1 MKQQKALKIEMILL
15 LLVLVLPFV
24 SSAMRSNPQ
33 YVQFMG
39 TQGGEFDESMCQQGQ
54 DFLIQIAPFGCT
66 PAVVRSDLLEEQNV
80 PVFCQL
86 GATKINPLIDVE
98 AIESISFSGEYP
110 AEVEG
115 IAFHP
120 ARAAL
125 GIEGDLTNPLLN
137 NIGYVV
143 IVLKKQA
150 NASAMPDYISG
161 ELTARIKY
169 DVKNAFGIGKA
180 NFYLP
185 EMTDN
190 EWEIKKSQ
198 YSFWSGKGSLRAE
211 SIEADRATISIYSD
225 DRKISSVSLNK
236 GEESDDISLPGFECS
251 ASLQVKLNSLENPD
265 TRALLRI
272 NANVVEVAEG
282 EKFLENKCRVISL
295 EKQGL
300 VQKVKIR
307 CTEDDGI
314 NNFDLEIQPRVILK
328 IGDEEP
334 KNYKIGDIIHEF
346 EGSEKKIFLSYIGQT
361 DEGDYFIVPVVSPVR
376 TSEEFL
382 DSFMAKRLP
391 IFIKAFESV
400 EGRGAIVGIVGG
412 AIVAEYGM
420 VTAIITAIATGSYP
434 LAMYAKGT
442 GSVGYANALFNFAN
456 LFTKVVDL
464 NLEIPKIEFVDFA
477 DPQDIILEGDPQKYY
492 ELAVDDYETIV
503 ESFSGEKYPNNMEGT
518 LDEKAL
524 YEQITLASYVQQK
537 ARVIELCDEFRIMYP
552 DSDENLQKCD
562 DDYKLSNQEISIGY
576 VTINGKSK
584 EIIFD
589 GIYEP
594 STDDYSAEI
603 FVSGA
608 GEYNGEKTLRKNGD
622 ISLSETESIF
632 LKELENDYAIFD
644 VSGVDYGPLKEIAY
658 DPKNLKIEL
667 GEYEIVGKKK
677 YKISLER
684 INLKKS
690 AKVTLS
696 PSFKDSGTEASFGFN
711 IGIEQR
717 AFELSPDKI
726 KERIEKLDAE
736 LSKWQNFSNKLGNV
750 VKGLKVACLA
760 TGATL
765 TVKNFL
771 ANAGGRG
778 IARKYIMRGSG
789 GWYEQ
794 CADMVNVQ
802 KYISREQCLLGEADN
817 IEIDVDKLSELISEQ
832 NEQIQDLEVDFRIEN
847 FGNSAVN
854 TSGFMEEYSEKVTSY
869 WDGSFLESFPD
880 PDPDGNG
887 ETIEKAEMIEI
898 LSYEG
903 WQNRNYNRE
912 QLREIELWAKV
923 LKDDSASED
932 LQKMAE
938 KELYSVLLGI
948 QTNANNYVEI
958 SGWAGDFGVDPDKF
972 AFVETDENA
981 ERITYEGLTYT
992 NIKGKAGLS
1001 PLGIEDTM
1009 PVQFLQTSSGGT
1021 YILVLDDFSGTGRMP
1036 IKRMSLSRDEG
1047 GGEALMVYDLQ
1058 GNRIPDLE
1066 IPPVVRNSY
1075 FQKYDSSSY
1084 ENRYKNP
1091 ELRYYETEP
1100 YKGLPAIVPFDLDDG
1115 WYVATKQTLP
1125 VFGNIGAYTAAGAA
1139 NSVWLGNVGENGLE
1153 ENLGGDDIYQMINLG
1168 TGQPLNQFPGLD
1180 KNEASKVIRDAQ
1192 RAILE
1197 ASNAYR
1203 SGMSGRVNILGEGIK
1218 VGRPAINIPEIEC
1231 ADLMSVKDCQLLF
1244 NVCDP
1249 VICPS
1254 SRCDLGGAYPVRDV
1268 IQTGIIGSLALCLPN
1283 IQEGIFIPVCLT
1295 GVQAGI
1301 DGWLSVK
1308 ESYRDCLQHSLE
1320 TGEMIGICDE
1330 IHSVY
1335 ICEFFWR
1342 QALPLADLAIP
1353 KILGALVGQN
1363 VRRGGEYLSVQNAWN
1378 TAGDSVTYF
1387 TQYYGA
1393 NSIQAFKSR
1402 STEEVGTEVCKLSV
1416 SAVYSSGVDIIDSL
1430 TEPDSPSQFHG
1441 RFDEIPFSSVTSPP
1455 TSHYKVFYH
1464 VYAGKDSGAYY
1475 QVYLKGIPGSSYYQ
1489 DTSSTLAIASGYI
1502 ETGGYA
1508 SETRDLT
1515 AVSGYQQL
1523 CINVNGQEEC
1533 GFSEV
1538 SSSFAIDYIS
1548 DEYVAWQVK
1557 NVDIKTESEC
1567 VGNGN
1572 VGIVGEGELGIA
1584 GAGNVGILRIC
1595 ATDNPG
1601 KGSDRYAG
1609 TENSRWREVGN
1620 CGTENILCW
1629 LDTESVKDVIDI
1641 STIEEEALEE
1651 VTDNYLDFLR
1661 EQEGYLSEG
1670 VFADEVKNIEDAEAS
1685 EQLRLIEK
1693 IFDKV
1698 FLNNE
1703 KAYLFLLRGNAY
1715 AELARNWWKR
1725 ATSKDVGGERKE
1737 DTGEED
1743 TEEEPGEGEE
1753 IQIEEEE
1760 LFEYA
1765 DRYARTKDLFEKY
1778 SEGEY
1783 LPDDWTGVKFRSL
1796 LVAIAI
1802 RQSKLGYPPPREIY
1816 DPRWIMEFGWSG
1828 GERIE
1833 RYICSDGVDV
1843 DEIDEEEVRRC
1854 AEVQIKD
1861 AANILKLAL
1870 NKMNIVSYQ
1879 KCNGPLRG
1887 DFLGLAPNN
1896 HLRCVLS
1903 VYLTGQRSRVLSST
1917 DGERYADEII
1927 DLMEFLEDYF

>member
-198 YSFWSGKGSLRAE
+198 YSFWSGKGSLRVE
-211 SIEADRATISIYSD
+211 SIEEDRAVISIYSGD
-225 DRKISSVSLNK
+225 NKISSVSLNK
-236 GEESDDISLPGFECS
+236 GEESGEIYLPGFECS
-251 ASLQVKLNSLENPD
+251 ASLQIKLNSLENPD
-265 TRALLRI
+265 TRALLSI
-272 NANVVEVAEG
+272 NADIVEVAEG
-282 EKFLENKCRVISL
+282 EKFLENKCRIISL
-295 EKQGL
+295 RKQGL

-307 CTEDDGI
+307 CTEDDGVNSFNLMISPKVNLSIKGDVRDVGLGEWLYDHEVFSVGEFIFGDDELITKSVYVAYIGTRGESRNVDDLFVFLVSTPEKKSRLSESELARYNTLVGELLTGDLTGGGIVSGTSEGVQRIAGGSSLFFNFIARGEDFHWI
-314 NNFDLEIQPRVILK
+314 NY
-328 IGDEEP
+328 GDE
-334 KNYKIGDIIHEF
+334 
-346 EGSEKKIFLSYIGQT
+346 SEK
-361 DEGDYFIVPVVSPVR
+361 P
-376 TSEEFL
+376 
-382 DSFMAKRLP
+382 
-391 IFIKAFESV
+391 FESEV
-400 EGRGAIVGIVGG
+400 IVNGF
-412 AIVAEYGM
+412 
-420 VTAIITAIATGSYP
+420 S
-434 LAMYAKGT
+434 
-442 GSVGYANALFNFAN
+442 
-456 LFTKVVDL
+456 
-464 NLEIPKIEFVDFA
+464 
-477 DPQDIILEGDPQKYY
+477 DPQDIIFGKDTEEYY
-492 ELAVDDYETIV
+492 ELAVEDYETVI
-503 ESFSGEKYPNNMEGT
+503 ESFSGERYPNNMEGT

-524 YEQITLASYVQQK
+524 YQRGVLAYIAGQK
-537 ARVIELCDEFRIMYP
+537 ATFFELCDEFKFSYP
-552 DSDENLQKCD
+552 DSTRDISECDEGH
-562 DDYKLSNQEISIGY
+562 KLSSQEISVGY

-1363 VRRGGEYLSVQNAWN
+1363 VRGGGEYLSVQNAWN